1 VDKVDL
7 VSFQTSRAKHFVM
20 QLEEVAVQARD
31 LQVDWV
37 ALAPLARQRRQL
49 QLLPEL
55 ERTLHTQVLSLALV
69 QLTPARVVVQV
80 DSTAHRAHQ
89 EDRDRVHPV

>member
-1 VDKVDL
+1 
-7 VSFQTSRAKHFVM
+7 M

-37 ALAPLARQRRQL
+37 ALVPLARQRRPL

-55 ERTLHTQVLSLALV
+55 ERTLHTQVLLLALV
-69 QLTPARVVVQV
+69 VLTQDLVVVQV
-80 DSTAHRAHQ
+80 DSTAHQ